1 MEEDQMDVV
10 PLPNNHDAVFNI
22 KIGDR
27 RSRSFMPDF
36 KDSGINFSINEGL
49 NVLRAKF
56 VHQTMPFVERW
67 NSDRKKKDLLV
78 FGDEVDIVVVTG
90 HQLSAVLPR
99 QTSWIALD
107 PTAFHEQLRQI
118 WNKVASSTVIPVSVK
133 RNNPE
138 EVLRLKTDRM
148 ESFAFHF
155 YFFIPTRK
163 KDFANNRPTIERTEN
178 ALSRIHE
185 RLNAPNAPSV
195 SINGRAI
202 RHWAEHL
209 ARNPA
214 QPVDPPDDMTFFQLQ
229 HVDSVCDQIQE
240 QNNHEEN
247 VLLSVEIG
255 GAWTKLKFKKAEL
268 RSAVGLPDFDLKD
281 IDFLKTYIEGIRP
294 TDGNRN
300 DDEHELE
307 ENE

>member
-1 MEEDQMDVV
+1 LSFNVFQKKFCVRTIYKLDFSFLDCTTLAVEFFFLKIIFLINQMEEDQMDVV

-49 NVLRAKF
+49 NVLRAKL

-155 YFFIPTRK
+155 ISSFLLERK
-163 KDFANNRPTIERTEN
+163 TLPI
-178 ALSRIHE
+178 I
-185 RLNAPNAPSV
+185 
-195 SINGRAI
+195 G
-202 RHWAEHL
+202 
-209 ARNPA
+209 
-214 QPVDPPDDMTFFQLQ
+214 PP
-229 HVDSVCDQIQE
+229 
-240 QNNHEEN
+240 
-247 VLLSVEIG
+247 
-255 GAWTKLKFKKAEL
+255 LKGQKM
-268 RSAVGLPDFDLKD
+268 
-281 IDFLKTYIEGIRP
+281 
-294 TDGNRN
+294 
-300 DDEHELE
+300 H
-307 ENE
+307 